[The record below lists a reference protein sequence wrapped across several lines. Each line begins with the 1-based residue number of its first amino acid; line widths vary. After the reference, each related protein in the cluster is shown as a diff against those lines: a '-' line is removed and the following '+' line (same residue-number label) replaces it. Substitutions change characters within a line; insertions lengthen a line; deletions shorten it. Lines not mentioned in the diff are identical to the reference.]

1 MFKKLLSTLVAVAVL
16 AAPAASYAAPSD
28 WTVNTAKAE
37 DGVVELKV
45 NVNTT
50 AKLKVLVQKGDTKYY
65 YDVQSL
71 ADESIP
77 LQMGDGTY
85 TIALLK
91 NVSGTS
97 YTRLDAATIEAK
109 GIQSFE
115 PYMTANPIVDFAAD
129 DNVVA
134 LAKKL
139 TLTAKTDDEKIKAIY
154 SYVTK
159 NFKYDY
165 NRAKT
170 VQSGYVPDV
179 DAVLAANAGI
189 CYDYSAVMAAML
201 RSVGIPTKINMGYSK
216 HIAEYHAWNEVYIKS
231 TDKWIT
237 LDTTFDSAYLKA
249 GKAVSMIKSAADFTT
264 LKSY

>member
-1 MFKKLLSTLVAVAVL
+1 MFKKLLSTLVVAAVL

-28 WTVNTAKAE
+28 WTVNTAKTA
-37 DGVVELKV
+37 DGVLEMKV
-45 NVNTT
+45 NLSTT
-50 AKLKVLVQKGDTKYY
+50 SKLKVLVQKGDTKYY

-97 YTRLDAATIEAK
+97 YTRLDTKTFEAT

-115 PYMTANPIVDFAAD
+115 PYMTANPIVDFAAE

-139 TLTAKTDDEKIKAIY
+139 TLTAKTDEEKIKAIY
-154 SYVTK
+154 TYVSK
-159 NFKYDY
+159 SFSYDY

-201 RSVGIPTKINMGYSK
+201 RSVGVPAKVNMGYSK
-216 HIAEYHAWNEVYIKS
+216 HIAEYHAWNEVYLKS
-231 TDKWIT
+231 ADKWIT
-237 LDTTFDSAYLKA
+237 LDTTYDSAYLKA
-249 GKAVSMIKSAADFTT
+249 GRVVSMIKNSADFTV

>member
-1 MFKKLLSTLVAVAVL
+1 MLKKLLSMIVAATVL
-16 AAPAASYAAPSD
+16 AAPAASFAAPSD
-28 WTVNTAKAE
+28 WTVNSAKAA

-97 YTRLDAATIEAK
+97 YTRLDTLTISAS

-115 PYMTANPIVDFAAD
+115 PFLTSNPIVKFST
-129 DNVVA
+129 NNEVVA

-139 TLTAKTDDEKIKAIY
+139 TENAKTDEEKIKAVYTYI
-154 SYVTK
+154 TR
-159 NFKYDY
+159 NIKYDY

-201 RSVGIPTKINMGYSK
+201 RSIDIPAKINMGYSK
-216 HIAEYHAWNEVYIKS
+216 YITIYHAWNEVYLS
-231 TDKWIT
+231 SDDKWIT
-237 LDTTFDSAYLKA
+237 IDTTYDSAYLTA
-249 GKAVSMIKSAADFTT
+249 GKTVNMIKNAVDFTT